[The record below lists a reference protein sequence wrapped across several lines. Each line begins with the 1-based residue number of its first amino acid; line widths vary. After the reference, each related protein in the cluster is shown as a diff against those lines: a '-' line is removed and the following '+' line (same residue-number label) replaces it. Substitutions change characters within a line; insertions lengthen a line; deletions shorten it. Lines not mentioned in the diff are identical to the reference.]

1 VGGFFFINAMA
12 FFIVGLVADMF
23 DRIRRNQEKI
33 ILQLKKMGFSLVKKK
48 DDEYNS
54 GK

>member
-1 VGGFFFINAMA
+1 MA

-33 ILQLKKMGFSLVKKK
+33 IIQLRKMRPTAGKK
-48 DDEYNS
+48 DDTHNPRN
-54 GK
+54 